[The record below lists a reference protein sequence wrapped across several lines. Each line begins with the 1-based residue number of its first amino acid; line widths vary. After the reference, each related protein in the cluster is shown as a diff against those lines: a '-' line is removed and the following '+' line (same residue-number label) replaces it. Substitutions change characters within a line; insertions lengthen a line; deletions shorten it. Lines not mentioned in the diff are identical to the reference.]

1 MLSLDSDLLAALPGT
16 LPAMAQWGDRRD
28 PARGDMARL
37 YAVGLVSA
45 GNGFGMKY
53 QLYTL
58 RVADGVQTRAPID
71 LDYAD
76 IDPRAEGQRSA
87 LILANGY
94 TYIAFGGRDGD
105 CPPYHPV
112 VVAVSTTTGTA
123 VHWDPQ
129 TGGQRPRRSIST
141 MAYINNLDTPFEEDP
156 KVTEKL
162 KAAGMVQDPV
172 DVEKR
177 AGEVRQLARRFGL
190 PE

>member
-1 MLSLDSDLLAALPGT
+1 VGSIGLAPASRLDVMPAQASFATGWTTYHFDNARSGNDT
-16 LPAMAQWGDRRD
+16 GEPAMTTQNGAAIVSGGLDEKLQAA
-28 PARGDMARL
+28 PL
-37 YAVGLVSA
+37 VYSGLVFA
-45 GNGFGMKY
+45 ATENDTVY
-53 QLYTL
+53 AL

-129 TGGQRPRRSIST
+129 TGGQS
-141 MAYINNLDTPFEEDP
+141 E
-156 KVTEKL
+156 
-162 KAAGMVQDPV
+162 AG
-172 DVEKR
+172 
-177 AGEVRQLARRFGL
+177 
-190 PE
+190 